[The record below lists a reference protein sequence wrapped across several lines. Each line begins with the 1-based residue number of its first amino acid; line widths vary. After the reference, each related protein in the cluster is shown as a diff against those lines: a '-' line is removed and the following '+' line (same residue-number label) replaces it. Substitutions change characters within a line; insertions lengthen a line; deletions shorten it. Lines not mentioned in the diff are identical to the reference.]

1 MFSVTS
7 PRDIADGEHKYIK
20 CNLCNN
26 LKYACNYY
34 RLVWIPAWKAYGM
47 PMSGL
52 ARLCFS
58 SWLMGFI

>member
-7 PRDIADGEHKYIK
+7 PRDIADGEHRYIK

-34 RLVWIPAWKAYGM
+34 RLV
-47 PMSGL
+47 
-52 ARLCFS
+52 
-58 SWLMGFI
+58 